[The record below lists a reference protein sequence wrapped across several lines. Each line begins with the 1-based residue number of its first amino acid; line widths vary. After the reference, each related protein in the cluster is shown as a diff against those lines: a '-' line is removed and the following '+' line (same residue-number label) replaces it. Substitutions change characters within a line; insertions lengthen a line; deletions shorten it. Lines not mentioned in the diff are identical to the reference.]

1 MKKRIAAVLFFAAAL
16 TVPALLLA
24 HEGHTHHVMGTVK
37 AISATDI
44 DVKDSGGKVVS
55 CQLTA
60 ETKYRR
66 EETNVTAAD
75 IMVGERVVVE
85 ATEKDG
91 KMIAKLVLLGKMSM

>member
-1 MKKRIAAVLFFAAAL
+1 MKRIAASLVFVAAL

-24 HEGHTHHVMGTVK
+24 HEGHTHQVMGTVN
-37 AISATDI
+37 AITATNI
-44 DVKDSGGKVVS
+44 DVKDSTGKIVS
-55 CQLTA
+55 CQLTSD
-60 ETKYRR
+60 TKYRR

-85 ATEKDG
+85 AAETDG

>member
-1 MKKRIAAVLFFAAAL
+1 MRRIAASLVFVAAL

-24 HEGHTHHVMGTVK
+24 HEGHTHHVMGTVN
-37 AISATDI
+37 AISATNI
-44 DVKDSGGKVVS
+44 DVKDSTGKVVS

-60 ETKYRR
+60 DTKYRR

-85 ATEKDG
+85 AAETDG